1 MNKNSEFVQSPSA
14 QFPTVQLA
22 NSPSEAGMFSS
33 PLFDPSKQLTY
44 GQVPNTS
51 NGGLNVQNFGFNGYN
66 GYNGYDVGNGVGN
79 GVCGYGYGG
88 YGNQQQNQ
96 YHQLQQLQQQQT
108 YGYPMHGYQTMP
120 NTMNQ
125 NNSNQN
131 DILHPL
137 KSLSTT
143 SQMNQ
148 HSLTTQN
155 INKNSLMMLPQSS
168 QQIQQI
174 QIQPPPQQPQYQ
186 PPQQPLY
193 PPQQQSQP
201 QQTSVADVEYPSL
214 LQRAESPGVVAK
226 IHCWG
231 KDALVAKKNSPPYD
245 FSKIDLKSMSNL
257 SSGSMFQS
265 NSNSVNASHLSTNPN
280 NSEYVTSV
288 LQHNKSAN
296 NAPNLSKE
304 DLLLWDPP
312 TGKF

>member
-1 MNKNSEFVQSPSA
+1 MYFCSFISTTQNFQAHNYDHENLNKNSEFVQSPSA

-51 NGGLNVQNFGFNGYN
+51 NGGLNVQNFGFSGYN

-79 GVCGYGYGG
+79 GVCGYGYGV
-88 YGNQQQNQ
+88 
-96 YHQLQQLQQQQT
+96 
-108 YGYPMHGYQTMP
+108 YGYPMHGYQTMS

-125 NNSNQN
+125 NNSNQS

-137 KSLSTT
+137 KSLSTMP
-143 SQMNQ
+143 QMNQ

-155 INKNSLMMLPQSS
+155 VNSLPQSQS
-168 QQIQQI
+168 Q
-174 QIQPPPQQPQYQ
+174 PQQTSVANVE
-186 PPQQPLY
+186 Y
-193 PPQQQSQP
+193 PSLLQSQP

-214 LQRAESPGVVAK
+214 LQRADSPGVVAK
-226 IHCWG
+226 TYCWG
-231 KDALVAKKNSPPYD
+231 SSKLDAKTNSLPFD
-245 FSKIDLKSMSNL
+245 FSKIDLGVLVGVK
-257 SSGSMFQS
+257 SSGSYRQAAS
-265 NSNSVNASHLSTNPN
+265 NSNSVNASHSSTNPN

>member
-1 MNKNSEFVQSPSA
+1 MFQFRIFCSFISTTQNFQTHNYDHGNLNKNSEFVQSPSA

-44 GQVPNTS
+44 GQVPNPS
-51 NGGLNVQNFGFNGYN
+51 NGGLNVQHFGFNGYN
-66 GYNGYDVGNGVGN
+66 GYNGYDIGNGVGN

-108 YGYPMHGYQTMP
+108 YGYPMHGYQTMS

-125 NNSNQN
+125 NNSNQS

-155 INKNSLMMLPQSS
+155 VNK
-168 QQIQQI
+168 
-174 QIQPPPQQPQYQ
+174 QQPQYQ

-245 FSKIDLKSMSNL
+245 FSQIDISKTM
-257 SSGSMFQS
+257 SSGSMFHS
-265 NSNSVNASHLSTNPN
+265 TPAPASQYNPP
-280 NSEYVTSV
+280 
-288 LQHNKSAN
+288 LQHNTIAN

-304 DLLLWDPP
+304 DLLLWNPP